1 MKVLLLDDVEN
12 IGSLG
17 SVVKVASGYA
27 RNFLLPKKLAKEVTR
42 GNEAALLKQISG
54 KKAKAEKAR
63 LAIVAVKE
71 ELEEL
76 TLEFAR
82 KAGEQGKLF
91 GSVTHA
97 DVADAIN
104 AKGYNVDKKK
114 IHELTSLNTLGD
126 HSVEIKLHSE
136 VTATISINIVAE

>member
-17 SVVKVASGYA
+17 EVVKVASGYA
-27 RNFLLPKKLAKEVTR
+27 RNFLLPKKLAKEVSR
-42 GNEAALLKQISG
+42 GNVDSLLKQIAG

-63 LAIVAVKE
+63 LAVVEVKE
-71 ELEEL
+71 EIEKL
-76 TLEFAR
+76 TLDFAR

-97 DVADAIN
+97 DVADALK
-104 AKGYNVDKKK
+104 AQGFEVDKKK
-114 IHELTSLNTLGD
+114 IHELTSLNTLGE

-136 VTATISINIVAE
+136 VTATVAVNITAE